1 MSENIPLHWSFDYN
15 QGAQKPD
22 YARELT
28 DLLHQNE
35 DSSDLRNV
43 NTVNSQHRKHVYQI
57 LPNFWSG
64 YQRRNNQN
72 ESISIGEVV
81 VERWQG
87 NGDLWNY
94 IVRYINNT
102 NGEDLRYRFS
112 CRDEIYRP
120 LHDNWHVE
128 VHNSCADIY
137 SKFSWDGYL
146 TTVPEIQLRINN
158 TDITAGK
165 IDNSLPITC
174 NWALFDVFPA
184 LVECNNEI
192 DYFVD
197 IAILDDLEQLR
208 PKCRI
213 GYLDTIESPISLV
226 GYFLYGTGSLPSYW
240 WVDTYGNTVIVSS
253 VFETLVLKE
262 KMG

>member
-1 MSENIPLHWSFDYN
+1 MIESIPLHWSFDYN

-22 YARELT
+22 YARELIE
-28 DLLHQNE
+28 LLHLYK
-35 DSSDLRNV
+35 DSSDSRNV
-43 NTVNSQHRKHVYQI
+43 NTVNGQHRRHVYQI
-57 LPNFWSG
+57 LPNYWHG

-81 VERWQG
+81 VERRQE
-87 NGDLWNY
+87 NGDLWKYN
-94 IVRYINNT
+94 VRYINNT
-102 NGEDLRYRFS
+102 NGENLRYRFS

-120 LHDNWHVE
+120 LHENWNVE
-128 VHNSCADIY
+128 VHNSCTDIY
-137 SKFSWDGYL
+137 SKLSWDGYL
-146 TTVPEIQLRINN
+146 TSIPEIQLRINN

-184 LVECNNEI
+184 LVESNKEKV
-192 DYFVD
+192 DSVD

-240 WVDTYGNTVIVSS
+240 WIDTYGNTVIFSS